1 MEFIAI
7 VAKKQNLLLWLQLGV
22 ATLIWSEYFLVVM
35 SECPSLLNEKKNRR
49 YFPVQTFSPVN
60 FHLWPRS
67 EEVSCH
73 FCPCCL
79 TSILLHSTISQ
90 EIFVS

>member
-35 SECPSLLNEKKNRR
+35 SECPSFLKEKKPTL
-49 YFPVQTFSPVN
+49 FPGAN
-60 FHLWPRS
+60 L
-67 EEVSCH
+67 
-73 FCPCCL
+73 L
-79 TSILLHSTISQ
+79 TCKFP
-90 EIFVS
+90 FVAA